1 MAELKQKMAQKMTQK
16 LSPQQ
21 IQLMKLLQVPTYA
34 LEQRIQ
40 EEMEANPAL
49 EEDQNKLNEEYNET
63 EVESG
68 ESEIEDNYE
77 LDDYLEEYM
86 EEDPSSYR
94 YQSGKRTMDESD
106 RRRLAVSEDTLHDH
120 LMEQLGM
127 LNITD
132 KRKLKIAEQIIG
144 SIDEDGYLRREPI
157 SIIDDLMFSQN
168 IEASEEEI
176 LILLEKIQ
184 KFDPVGIGAR
194 SLQECLLIQLEK
206 IRADE
211 KYEEEP
217 VIEIAHTILTD
228 HFDAFSKK
236 HYNKLTKALDL
247 SDEELKEIIDYIV
260 TLNPKPASAF
270 SNGGSNNDQYILPD
284 FIIQN
289 RDGELVLSLNGIN
302 APELHVNHQYQNM
315 LKTYK
320 DQKKSDN
327 SKPSKKNKEAVVFIK
342 RKIDSAR
349 WFIDAIRQ
357 RQQTMYKTMYAIM
370 QYQYDYFT
378 TGDDSK
384 IKPMILKDI
393 AEVTGLDISTI
404 SRVVSSKYVQTEFGT
419 KHLKGFFS
427 ESMEKKN
434 GEEVSTLEIKHL
446 LKKVVENENK
456 RKPLSDQKI
465 MQALKDKG
473 YKVARRTVAKYREQ
487 LSIPV
492 ARLRKEL

>member
-1 MAELKQKMAQKMTQK
+1 MAEIRQKLAQKMTQK

-49 EEDQNKLNEEYNET
+49 DEERNKLNEEYNES

-68 ESEIEDNYE
+68 EADGDDNYE

-86 EEDPSSYR
+86 EEDPSSYKH
-94 YQSGKRTMDESD
+94 YSQGSSMDESD
-106 RRRLAVSEDTLHDH
+106 RRRLAVSEGTFHDH
-120 LMEQLGM
+120 LTEQLGM
-127 LNITD
+127 LNISD
-132 KRKLKIAEQIIG
+132 ERKQKIAEQIIG
-144 SIDEDGYLRREPI
+144 SIDDDGYLRREPI
-157 SIIDDLMFSQN
+157 SIIDDLLFSQN

-176 LILLEKIQ
+176 LTLLEKIQ
-184 KFDPVGIGAR
+184 KFDPVGVGAR
-194 SLQECLLIQLEK
+194 SLQECLLIQMEK
-206 IRADE
+206 IRCDE
-211 KYEEEP
+211 NYEEEP
-217 VIEIAHTILTD
+217 IIELAYTILSE

-236 HYNKLTKALDL
+236 HYSKLTKNLEI
-247 SDEELKEIIDYIV
+247 SDDELKEVIEFIV
-260 TLNPKPASAF
+260 SLNPKPASAF
-270 SNGGSNNDQYILPD
+270 SNGSSNNEQYILPD

-289 RDGELVLSLNGIN
+289 RDGELVLTLNGIN
-302 APELHVNHQYQNM
+302 APELNVNQQYQTM

-320 DQKKSDN
+320 DQKKGDN
-327 SKPSKKNKEAVVFIK
+327 SPTKKNKEAVVFIK
-342 RKIDSAR
+342 QKIDSAR

-357 RQQTMYKTMYAIM
+357 RQQTMYKTMYAIL
-370 QYQYDYFT
+370 QYQYEYFL
-378 TGDDSK
+378 TGDDGK

-419 KHLKGFFS
+419 KRLKDLFS

-446 LKKVVENENK
+446 LKNIVEKENK
-456 RKPLSDQKI
+456 RKPLSDQKL
-465 MQALKDKG
+465 MQALKDEG

-487 LSIPV
+487 LNIPV